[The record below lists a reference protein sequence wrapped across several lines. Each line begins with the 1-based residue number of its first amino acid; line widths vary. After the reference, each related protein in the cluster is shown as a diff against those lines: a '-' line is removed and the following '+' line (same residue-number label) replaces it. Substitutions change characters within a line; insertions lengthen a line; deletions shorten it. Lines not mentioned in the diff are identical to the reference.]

1 MDNKLLNNTLNIQ
14 EIMHDLTEIS
24 KLEDKYI
31 LDDSKENNNYYDD
44 ISDYVI
50 SSMYYIY
57 MESKKLNK

>member
-24 KLEDKYI
+24 KVEDKYN
-31 LDDSKENNNYYDD
+31 LDNSTDNNNYYDD

-57 MESKKLNK
+57 MESKKVNK